1 MLDTNTTDLKVYL
14 DRETVTGM
22 DIEIGDVFAVNS
34 SSRWTRGKLAGVFDY
49 FPTYIPNSNAGFAV
63 VNSDR
68 LQSAINIALP
78 DNSVGPNELWY
89 RSANTTNPVEW
100 AAEFDHDKL
109 FLAETIRT
117 EQQEDPLIAAGW
129 SGILAISFGAV
140 LLLSAIGFMVYSYL
154 NAQQRG
160 LEFAIMRTLGFS
172 RPQVFSLVL
181 FEHLFVV
188 LAGLGLGTAVGLFIG
203 RFMMSFLATDE
214 RGNPVVPPFILEFS
228 WTEVFLVWGILSLV
242 FILTV
247 AAVVTLYFRLAIHR
261 ALRIGDA

>member
-1 MLDTNTTDLKVYL
+1 MLRRAYKPPWL
-14 DRETVTGM
+14 D
-22 DIEIGDVFAVNS
+22 
-34 SSRWTRGKLAGVFDY
+34 
-49 FPTYIPNSNAGFAV
+49 
-63 VNSDR
+63 
-68 LQSAINIALP
+68 
-78 DNSVGPNELWY
+78 
-89 RSANTTNPVEW
+89 
-100 AAEFDHDKL
+100 EFEYDKF

-154 NAQQRG
+154 NAQLRG

-214 RGNPVVPPFILEFS
+214 VGNPVVPPFILEFS

-242 FILTV
+242 FVLTV